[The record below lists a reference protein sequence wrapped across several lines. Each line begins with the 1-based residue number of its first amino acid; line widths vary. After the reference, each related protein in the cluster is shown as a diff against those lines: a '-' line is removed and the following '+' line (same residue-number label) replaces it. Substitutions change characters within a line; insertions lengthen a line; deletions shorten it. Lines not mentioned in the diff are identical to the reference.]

1 MKRMMLAGAAAAL
14 ALNGAVATAGDIK
27 VGSAAAVTG
36 PIAELVVAIVNARNL
51 AATHVNEQGGLHG
64 GDTYAL
70 VLGDS
75 QCDPKAAVD
84 AGAKLVNVEQAVAVI
99 GANCSGATNGMAQSV
114 TIPAG
119 VVMLSDTATAPSI
132 SELDDNDLVFRVAP
146 SDAYQGR
153 SLAELAWEHGYR
165 KLAVTYAN
173 DDYNSGLAGV
183 FRDRLHRARRNGHRQ
198 PGARAEQGILPRR
211 ARDARA
217 GKRKGSRSSPTSD
230 RAASPSCV
238 TASRTRSSASSSGR
252 TA

>member
-14 ALNGAVATAGDIK
+14 ALNGAVATAGEVK

-51 AATHVNEQGGLHG
+51 AASHVNEQGGLLG
-64 GDTYAL
+64 GDTYTL
-70 VLGDS
+70 VQGDS

-84 AGAKLVNVEQAVAVI
+84 AGAKLVNVEQAVAI
-99 GANCSGATNGMAQSV
+99 LGANCSGATNGMAQSV

-119 VVMLSDTATAPSI
+119 VVMISDTATAPSI
-132 SELDDNDLVFRVAP
+132 SDLDDNDLVFRVAP

-165 KLAVTYAN
+165 KLAVSYAN

-183 FRDRLHRARRNGHRQ
+183 FAAAFTELGGTITGNEAHEPNKASY
-198 PGARAEQGILPRR
+198 RAEL
-211 ARDARA
+211 ATLAA
-217 GKRKGSRSSPTSD
+217 GEAEGL
-230 RAASPSCV
+230 ALFAYF
-238 TASRTRSSASSSGR
+238 G
-252 TA
+252 